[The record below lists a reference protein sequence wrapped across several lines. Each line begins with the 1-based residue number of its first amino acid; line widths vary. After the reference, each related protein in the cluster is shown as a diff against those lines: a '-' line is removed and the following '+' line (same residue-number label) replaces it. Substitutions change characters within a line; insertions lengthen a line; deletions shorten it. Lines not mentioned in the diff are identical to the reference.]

1 MERVVLTSYGEEGRG
16 WRWKRRGLAVVK
28 GGKGWRRKESVGH
41 AGFYLVLLETE
52 F

>member
-16 WRWKRRGLAVVK
+16 RWQRRGPAVVK